1 MRHLQTPATHDGS
14 LVMRRGKRF
23 ESARR
28 LSLCGLDK
36 PDTRPMPRLPLAM
49 ESPLI
54 PRSAFPRTH
63 LLPTQVNAL
72 FSQRRR
78 DWLWPLRTAV
88 VMEGHA
94 GNCIGLKNN
103 LGWLKG

>member
-1 MRHLQTPATHDGS
+1 MS
-14 LVMRRGKRF
+14 RGKRF

-28 LSLCGLDK
+28 LSRIGVDK
-36 PDTRPMPRLPLAM
+36 PNTRPMPWLPLTV

-54 PRSAFPRTH
+54 PLSEFPRTH
-63 LLPTQVNAL
+63 LLPTQVNAV

-78 DWLWPLRTAV
+78 DWLRPLRTAV
-88 VMEGHA
+88 VKGHT

-103 LGWLKG
+103 LGWLKGR